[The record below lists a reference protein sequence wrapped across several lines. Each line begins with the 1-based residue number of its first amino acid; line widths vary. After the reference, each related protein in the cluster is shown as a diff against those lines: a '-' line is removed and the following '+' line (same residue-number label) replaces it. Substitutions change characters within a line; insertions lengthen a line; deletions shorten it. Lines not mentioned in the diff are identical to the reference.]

1 MLAQTF
7 SGCDVLIDAVDH
19 AVRGRT
25 PEALVQNLRSSMCHM
40 ILAGSVRLPDC
51 CFHPQ
56 LSGYARRELYRSAEL
71 GYSVVAMT
79 WAPGQATPIHDHF
92 GMWCVEGV
100 FAGSIEVVQYELT
113 AQEGERYRFEERGS
127 IQAGVGS
134 AGSLIPP
141 HEYHTI
147 ANPNAAE
154 IAVTVHVYSA
164 QMTRCHVFEPSGERW
179 YQRVSKA
186 LGLDELI

>member
-1 MLAQTF
+1 MLAQSF
-7 SGCDVLIDAVDH
+7 AGCDVLIDAADR
-19 AVRGRT
+19 AVKLRD
-25 PEALVQNLRSSMCHM
+25 PEALVQSLRSSMCKL
-40 ILAGSVRLPDC
+40 IRSGEVRLPDC

-56 LSGYARRELYRSAEL
+56 KTGYARRELYRSEEL
-71 GYSVVAMT
+71 GYSVIAMT
-79 WAPGQATPIHDHF
+79 WAPGQGTMIHDHC

-100 FAGSIEVVQYELT
+100 FAGAIEVVQYELT

-147 ANPNAAE
+147 ANPFSDE
-154 IAVTVHVYSA
+154 IAVSVHVYSA
-164 QMTRCHVFEPSGERW
+164 TMTQCHVFEPQGGNW
-179 YQRVSKA
+179 YQRVPKA